1 MALDK
6 TRPYSEH
13 DGSMD
18 KDVRYMQDNKH
29 YRADETEIL
38 SEADLVKVAKAE
50 AAKVEAAKNEAAKA
64 EAVKTKTKAPVELDA
79 NLA

>member
-6 TRPYSEH
+6 TRLYSEH

-18 KDVRYMQDNKH
+18 KEVRYMQDNKH

-38 SEADLVKVAKAE
+38 SEADVAKAAKGE
-50 AAKVEAAKNEAAKA
+50 AAKAEVAKA
-64 EAVKTKTKAPVELDA
+64 EAVKTKTKAPVEPDG